1 MATRILAV
9 DDHALFREAL
19 ARVLSELDPE
29 VAVIHAGTGPEAIA
43 AASYYQGLDLILLD
57 RSLAGADG
65 ISLLPQLRD
74 AANGAP
80 VVVISGSARPGD
92 VQRALDAGAASYV
105 PKTVGIQ
112 EMLVALRRVL
122 AGDPYLPPTLLASLA
137 PTDHQPTSSQQIN
150 LDKLTERQKE
160 VLRLLSQ
167 GLSNKGIANRLDL
180 SEGTVKLHV
189 SAIMRALG
197 ARNRTEAV
205 LVAEQF
211 G

>member
-1 MATRILAV
+1 
-9 DDHALFREAL
+9 
-19 ARVLSELDPE
+19 
-29 VAVIHAGTGPEAIA
+29 
-43 AASYYQGLDLILLD
+43 
-57 RSLAGADG
+57 
-65 ISLLPQLRD
+65 
-74 AANGAP
+74 

-105 PKTVGIQ
+105 PKTAGIQ
-112 EMLVALRRVL
+112 EMLFALRRVL

-137 PTDHQPTSSQQIN
+137 PTDHQPNSSQQIN

-160 VLRLLSQ
+160 VLHLLSQ